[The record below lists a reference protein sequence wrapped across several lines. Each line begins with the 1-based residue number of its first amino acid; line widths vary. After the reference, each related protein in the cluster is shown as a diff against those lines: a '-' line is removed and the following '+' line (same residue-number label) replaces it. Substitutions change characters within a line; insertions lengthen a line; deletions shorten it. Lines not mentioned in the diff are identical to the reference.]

1 MLLFTGD
8 WKNMAFK
15 QFSIGLVIRITI
27 IVMLALFLT
36 LCVYQS
42 AEHHFASAVWWIIS
56 IISALFL
63 LSAGINLY
71 HYTNSINRKL
81 NLFFDSIRYDD
92 FSIRFTNDNA
102 LGKSFTELNRQFLQ
116 VQEAFKV
123 LRAENE
129 ASLYLM
135 KTLITNIQ
143 TGMIVFDQFGRIEM
157 INNAACDILGY
168 RRIKNINDLKH
179 THSGLFEM
187 LLENS
192 RNSTHFLYC
201 TPSNKELSMNVLRL
215 VIREQEKTLLT
226 FHNISEV
233 LQRKE
238 VEAWQNL
245 TRVLRHEIMNSL
257 TPILSLIGTMKHIV
271 TYEIKDKNKSKQA
284 WIDLLEA
291 LGTIE
296 TRGKGMISF
305 VEGYRHFAN
314 IPSPKTSTIKIQ
326 NFIFHV
332 KALLQTEI
340 EAAGILLTCE
350 TPAEPI
356 YIKADP
362 DQLSMVMINI
372 VKNARE
378 ALSKTTNPEIKI
390 NISKYND
397 QVLLEIRDNGTGI
410 EPDALNDIFIPF
422 YSTKKE
428 GVGIGLSLSRQ
439 IVQHHGGILKAESE
453 LMKGSKFIILLNTAM
468 PPELSETTNSK

>member
-1 MLLFTGD
+1 
-8 WKNMAFK
+8 MAFK

-27 IVMLALFLT
+27 IVMLALFLI
-36 LCVYQS
+36 LCLFQS
-42 AEHHFASAVWWIIS
+42 AEHHFSSAVWWIIS
-56 IISALFL
+56 VTSALFL

-81 NLFFDSIRYDD
+81 KLFFDSIRYDD

-102 LGKSFTELNRQFLQ
+102 LGKSFTELNHQFLQ
-116 VQEAFKV
+116 VQEAFKI

-135 KTLITNIQ
+135 KTLISSIQ
-143 TGMIVFDQFGRIEM
+143 TGMIVFDHFGRIEM
-157 INNAACDILGY
+157 INNAACDLLGY
-168 RRIKNINDLKH
+168 RRIKNINDLKYS
-179 THSGLFEM
+179 HSSLFEM
-187 LLENS
+187 LIENS
-192 RNSTHFLYC
+192 RNSTHFLYR

-226 FHNISEV
+226 FHNISEA

-291 LGTIE
+291 LETIE

-314 IPSPKTSTIKIQ
+314 IPSPKISTIQIQ

-332 KALLQTEI
+332 KKLLQTEI

-350 TPAEPI
+350 VPVEPI
-356 YIKADP
+356 YLEADP
-362 DQLSMVMINI
+362 DQLSMVLINI

-378 ALSKTTNPEIKI
+378 ALNKTTNPEIQI

-397 QVLLEIRDNGTGI
+397 QVSLEIKDNGTGI

-439 IVQHHGGILKAESE
+439 IIQYHGGILKAESE
-453 LMKGSKFIILLNTAM
+453 LMKGSKFIILLKM
-468 PPELSETTNSK
+468 VPPAELSEITNSK